1 MRNVGSPADSRLGVP
16 LEGLSVAVSAAPC
29 FAGLMETAL
38 FAGFTVSPQP
48 GHASR
53 WNRSVAAQAC
63 SGVLV
68 PAASRGTFSNAAWRA
83 GREELG
89 TAHPHKLCPVLNRSF
104 GLQ

>member
-48 GHASR
+48 GHSSR
-53 WNRSVAAQAC
+53 WNCSVAAHAC

-68 PAASRGTFSNAAWRA
+68 PAASRGSSRSAAPAAWD
-83 GREELG
+83 L
-89 TAHPHKLCPVLNRSF
+89 
-104 GLQ
+104 